1 MSDDFEQLQVHS
13 SKGRTTRA
21 PPPCCQTLHTFS
33 RTARIPPRSTH
44 QPRDT
49 TNMSYNQRQP
59 HGGPA
64 GAPPS
69 GAPDFNAMLQRS
81 LHEPGHQELAVEA
94 PGRPSS
100 SIGEGADTRVR
111 YGSPRLTRL
120 QAMEVYTA
128 RPHHHNMGQTY
139 WAEQEGRRLSRSSP
153 WIYPR
158 KLS

>member
-21 PPPCCQTLHTFS
+21 PPPCCQTLRTFF
-33 RTARIPPRSTH
+33 RTARFPHVRLTD
-44 QPRDT
+44 PRDT

-81 LHEPGHQELAVEA
+81 LHEPGHQELTVEA

-100 SIGEGADTRVR
+100 SIGEGAHTRVR
-111 YGSPRLTRL
+111 SGSPRLTRP

-139 WAEQEGRRLSRSSP
+139 WAEQEGRHLSRFSP
-153 WIYPR
+153 
-158 KLS
+158 